1 MRARRIL
8 RVLVRN
14 WPLRLGAIALAIVL
28 YLGLVISQNARTWT
42 GPVAIDPVDQP
53 AGTFLLAGLGNVTNI
68 EYIAPLDVAAQ
79 VTSASFVATAD
90 LIGVGSQPNGAPVNV
105 PVRVVARDQ
114 RIQIVSWEPA
124 TVVARLDPVVSQQV
138 PVRVD
143 RGTVPSGLTA
153 GQPTVTPAAVTVTGA
168 SSLVSQVASALARV
182 TIDPSGANID
192 TNVDLIAVDG
202 RGQVVSPVTIQP
214 SSVHVTIAVG
224 EQQVNRTL
232 PVVPNIT
239 GTLAQGYSI
248 QDVTVTPV
256 TATVSGSGTSIA
268 ALTSISTAPV
278 SVAGRTTDLTTTVAL
293 QPPKG
298 VTVLGQTRVQ
308 VRVRVMVETGSRSFG
323 AGVALSG
330 ARADRTYTLSVPD
343 VLVTLGGSSAALDAV
358 DPATLFATASVAGLD
373 TGTFTVPVHF
383 AAAPAGTS
391 VVAVSP
397 GSVQVTIAAPPA
409 TPSPTATTTPG
420 A

>member
-1 MRARRIL
+1 MRTRRIL

-42 GPVAIDPVDQP
+42 GPVGIDPVDQP
-53 AGTFLLAGLGNVTNI
+53 AGTFLLAGLGNVTTI

-90 LIGVGSQPNGAPVNV
+90 LTGVGSQPNGSPVNV

-153 GQPTVTPAAVTVTGA
+153 GQPAVSPAAVTVTGA

-182 TIDPSGANID
+182 TIDAGGANID
-192 TNVDLIAVDG
+192 TNVDLVAVDA

-278 SVAGRTTDLTTTVAL
+278 SVAGRSTDLTTTVAL

-298 VTVLGQTRVQ
+298 VTVLGQARVQ
-308 VRVRVMVETGSRSFG
+308 VRIRVMVETGSRSFG
-323 AGVALSG
+323 AGVVLTG
-330 ARADRTYTLSVPD
+330 ARPDRTYTLSVPD

-358 DPATLFATASVAGLD
+358 DPARLYASASVAGLD
-373 TGTFTVPVHF
+373 TGTFTIPVHF

-397 GSVQVTIAAPPA
+397 GSVQVTISAPTPS
-409 TPSPTATTTPG
+409 PSPTATTIPG

>member
-1 MRARRIL
+1 
-8 RVLVRN
+8 
-14 WPLRLGAIALAIVL
+14 
-28 YLGLVISQNARTWT
+28 
-42 GPVAIDPVDQP
+42 
-53 AGTFLLAGLGNVTNI
+53 
-68 EYIAPLDVAAQ
+68 
-79 VTSASFVATAD
+79 
-90 LIGVGSQPNGAPVNV
+90 
-105 PVRVVARDQ
+105 
-114 RIQIVSWEPA
+114 
-124 TVVARLDPVVSQQV
+124 VARLDPVVSEQV

-153 GQPTVTPAAVTVTGA
+153 GQPAVTPAAVTVTGA

-182 TIDPSGANID
+182 TIDSSGANID
-192 TNVDLIAVDG
+192 ANIDLVAVDA

-239 GTLAQGYSI
+239 GTMAQGYSI
-248 QDVTVTPV
+248 KDVTVTPV

-278 SVAGRTTDLTTTVAL
+278 SVAGRTTDLTTMVAL

-298 VTVLGQTRVQ
+298 VTVLGQSKVQ

-323 AGVALSG
+323 AGVVLTG
-330 ARADRTYTLSVPD
+330 ARPDRTYTLSVPD
-343 VLVTLGGSSAALDAV
+343 VLVTLGGSSAALSAV
-358 DPATLFATASVAGLD
+358 DPAALYVSASVAGLD
-373 TGTFTVPVHF
+373 TGTFTVPVRL
-383 AAAPAGTS
+383 AVPAGTS
-391 VVAVSP
+391 LVAISP
-397 GSVQVTIAAPPA
+397 SSVQVTVAAPPA
-409 TPSPTATTTPG
+409 SPSPTPTTTPG